1 MGYPEAKIRH
11 PGDGRLSHTPYE
23 PSSQIAGTI
32 AWYYERE
39 GMTPMLIGHSQG
51 GIQAVKVLYELAGAF
66 GDRVRVWNPLTDAA
80 EDRTTI
86 VDPLTGRER
95 PVVGLR
101 VGYVSVVG
109 AGGAALLLPNQW
121 TMAGRLRTIPDTV
134 EEFTGYTIGVDMF
147 AWDFSGAA
155 SDFRSNGT
163 RDGAQRPPARRL
175 LPRHR
180 RGDLASRPRQG
191 DARLAQRLP
200 AGRGERRAGGVR
212 SDRQR
217 ALGRRRLVQ
226 HQEALGDR
234 GPAADPRQARTCA
247 AGLATRGNDVRTSRR
262 KDRARHRRRARHRP
276 RDRAEARRRRLR
288 RGGELL
294 QQPRRGRGPVR
305 RDPRARAGARSRSR
319 RASAMPDS
327 VDELFVELQQALRPS
342 RHRREQR
349 RERRAAG
356 RRSR

>member
-11 PGDGRLSHTPYE
+11 PGDRRLSHTPYE

-134 EEFTGYTIGVDMF
+134 EEFTGYTIGVDML
-147 AWDFSGAA
+147 AWDFSGGA

-163 RDGAQRPPARRL
+163 RDGAQRSPARRI

-180 RGDLASRPRQG
+180 SR
-191 DARLAQRLP
+191 RLRISPATKAMRDWLNAYRPGEVSAMPADSGPTDNALWAADVWFSIKKHWVIGAQRLIR
-200 AGRGERRAGGVR
+200 ARRA
-212 SDRQR
+212 
-217 ALGRRRLVQ
+217 LVPQ
-226 HQEALGDR
+226 D
-234 GPAADPRQARTCA
+234 
-247 AGLATRGNDVRTSRR
+247 
-262 KDRARHRRRARHRP
+262 
-276 RDRAEARRRRLR
+276 
-288 RGGELL
+288 
-294 QQPRRGRGPVR
+294 
-305 RDPRARAGARSRSR
+305 
-319 RASAMPDS
+319 
-327 VDELFVELQQALRPS
+327 
-342 RHRREQR
+342 
-349 RERRAAG
+349 
-356 RRSR
+356 